1 MYATGLDTDK
11 ETVEVKTDSEDMIAI
26 VLRTLRLK
34 KSTPTSQ
41 NVNET
46 VLDEE
51 KCRRI
56 YTLSEVAEHD
66 NYNDCW
72 IVLYDRVYNVTEF
85 LTQHPGG
92 VEMILEY
99 AGRDGSIAFRGHSRL
114 AIDSL
119 KMYEIGELPEKE
131 RIYRRPGIIKSTEM
145 PE

>member
-1 MYATGLDTDK
+1 MYANTLDSNDK
-11 ETVEVKTDSEDMIAI
+11 KTVEINTESENLVTIA
-26 VLRTLRLK
+26 LRTLRLK
-34 KSTPTSQ
+34 KSTPISQ
-41 NVNET
+41 NVT

-66 NYNDCW
+66 TYNDCW
-72 IVLYDRVYNVTEF
+72 IVIYDRVYNVTEF
-85 LTQHPGG
+85 IEQHPGG
-92 VEMILEY
+92 AEMILEY

-119 KMYEIGELPEKE
+119 KLYEIGELPEKE